1 MNVLQV
7 LISRCYQCHPC
18 ECNKV
23 IKYKSH
29 NMSYRFVAV
38 DIGLTLPIPS
48 IVLIPVR
55 VVQAHA

>member
-7 LISRCYQCHPC
+7 LISRCYPC

-48 IVLIPVR
+48 IVLIPVHMR
-55 VVQAHA
+55 NTLTYVI